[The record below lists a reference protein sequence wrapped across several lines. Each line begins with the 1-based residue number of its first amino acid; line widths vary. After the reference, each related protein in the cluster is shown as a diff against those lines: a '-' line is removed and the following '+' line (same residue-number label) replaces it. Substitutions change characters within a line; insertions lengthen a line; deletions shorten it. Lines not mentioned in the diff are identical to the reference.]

1 VTKLMNVKG
10 TSTKRL
16 WFSSTFL
23 S

>member
-1 VTKLMNVKG
+1 MNVKG